1 MEKQNNK
8 LVGKDLINVGIYS
21 AMTLVVFFIFGLLTT
36 IPVVYPILL
45 FVLPFV
51 CGIPMMLYY
60 TKIQK
65 FGMLTITGLICG
77 IFFFFIGYT
86 WIAIVFWTLGGLAS
100 DIVLRIGKYKSGKIA
115 VLSYGVFCLGMIGW
129 PAPLWL
135 AGEAYWDNIKDSM
148 GEQYASALQSIM
160 PSWMAWVAL
169 IVLFIGGICGA
180 LMGRKMLK
188 KHFQRAGIV

>member
-65 FGMLTITGLICG
+65 FGM
-77 IFFFFIGYT
+77 
-86 WIAIVFWTLGGLAS
+86 
-100 DIVLRIGKYKSGKIA
+100 R
-115 VLSYGVFCLGMIGW
+115 
-129 PAPLWL
+129 
-135 AGEAYWDNIKDSM
+135 
-148 GEQYASALQSIM
+148 SI
-160 PSWMAWVAL
+160 
-169 IVLFIGGICGA
+169 LFLYRVYMDRDCF
-180 LMGRKMLK
+180 LDFR
-188 KHFQRAGIV
+188 RAGIRHCAADWKI